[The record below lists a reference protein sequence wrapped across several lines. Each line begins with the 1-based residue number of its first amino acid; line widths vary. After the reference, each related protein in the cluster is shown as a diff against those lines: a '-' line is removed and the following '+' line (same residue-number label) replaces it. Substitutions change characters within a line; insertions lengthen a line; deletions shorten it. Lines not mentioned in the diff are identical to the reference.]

1 MNYKLAD
8 QYYCHTVP
16 LVFIKLV
23 MHYLVSCIIRKVMVA
38 DRVSHKKSWPTFF
51 KFNVHPCHPLDR
63 RQETASFPLYSVE

>member
-23 MHYLVSCIIRKVMVA
+23 IHYLVSCIIRKVMVA
-38 DRVSHKKSWPTFF
+38 DRVSHKKSWPT
-51 KFNVHPCHPLDR
+51 PCHPLDR
-63 RQETASFPLYSVE
+63 RQETVSFPLYSVE